1 MTSAVFQR
9 GIGMSSEDTLVPAH
23 RLWTPEGF
31 REDEWRHAESAEALE
46 GNGNVILPLPVFLEL
61 DPALRENAFSRIGVK
76 LAPGEPLDAIV
87 PFLDRLL
94 LVALVFPAYNDGR
107 SYSKAELLRSRY
119 GYRGDIRAVGD
130 VLIDQVSHMLRCGFT
145 SLEVTNPVA
154 IARLKAGRPGGLSLY
169 SQPSAA
175 TPGRPSK
182 YAWRRIPVQA

>member
-87 PFLDRLL
+87 PYLESRAS
-94 LVALVFPAYNDGR
+94 ALPLRISRRHPCGGR
-107 SYSKAELLRSRY
+107 RS
-119 GYRGDIRAVGD
+119 D
-130 VLIDQVSHMLRCGFT
+130 
-145 SLEVTNPVA
+145 
-154 IARLKAGRPGGLSLY
+154 RPGFAHAALRFH
-169 SQPSAA
+169 QP
-175 TPGRPSK
+175 
-182 YAWRRIPVQA
+182 